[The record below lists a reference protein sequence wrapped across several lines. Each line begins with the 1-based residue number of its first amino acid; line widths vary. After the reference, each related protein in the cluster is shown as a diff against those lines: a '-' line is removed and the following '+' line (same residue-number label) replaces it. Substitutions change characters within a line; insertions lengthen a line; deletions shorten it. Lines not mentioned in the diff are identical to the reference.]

1 MLTFAS
7 WSMLG
12 EVSYY
17 NQKWVLSACRL
28 KVGEEARLV
37 ERKVCFILDAGT
49 WGGGRMDLLTI
60 IGQNFYRQRK
70 GATCRNSTV
79 SSDSHLEI
87 GHRWSDQ
94 HHLDGLSTL
103 QFQGVCIHFLKANSQ
118 NCGSLCHGSEKAM
131 APHSSTLARKI
142 PWTEEAG
149 RLQSTGSLRVRHD

>member
-94 HHLDGLSTL
+94 RHLDGLSTL
-103 QFQGVCIHFLKANSQ
+103 QFQGLFVSI
-118 NCGSLCHGSEKAM
+118 SLSPILRIVAVYVMAQRRQWHPTLVLLPGKSHGRRRLVGCS
-131 APHSSTLARKI
+131 
-142 PWTEEAG
+142 PWG
-149 RLQSTGSLRVRHD
+149 R